1 MAEALLL
8 KRRLRA
14 RPTTRSRL
22 TTLQIRHRTTYRYQQ
37 PVSLGPHRLMLRP
50 RESRELRL
58 ISSELTIDPPATV
71 TFAHDVFG
79 NSVATANFN
88 AFADRLTIEC
98 LTLLTLDAVAWPI
111 FDVAASA
118 IFYPF
123 QYAEDERTDLGA
135 LMFQQYADPTGRLRD
150 WAWAFVRGAQ
160 TDTLALLKDLSVGV
174 SGWINYQSREDE
186 GVQSPV
192 QTLDRGWGSCRD
204 FAVLFVEAARCLG
217 FGARIVSG
225 YLHGAEAA
233 AIGSAD
239 AGSTHAWAEIYVP
252 GAGWITFDPT
262 NRSFGG
268 FNLIPV
274 AVARDIR
281 QAMPVAGSFV
291 GASDAFMGMEVEVEV
306 TAPA

>member
-1 MAEALLL
+1 M
-8 KRRLRA
+8 
-14 RPTTRSRL
+14 
-22 TTLQIRHRTTYRYQQ
+22 TTLQIRHRTTYHYRQ
-37 PVSLGPHRLMLRP
+37 PVSLGPHRLILRP

-58 ISSELTIDPPATV
+58 LSSELTIDPPASV

-79 NSVATANFN
+79 NSIATAHFN
-88 AFADRLTIEC
+88 ALADRLTIDC
-98 LTLLTLDAVAWPI
+98 LSQLTLDAVAWPV
-111 FDVAASA
+111 FDVAATA

-123 QYAEDERTDLGA
+123 HYAEDERTDLGA

-225 YLHGAEAA
+225 YLHGAEPA

-291 GASDAFMGMEVEVEV
+291 GASDAFMGMDVQVDVMEVEVMEVDVTEGEVEV
-306 TAPA
+306 TAPP